1 MVNYDGRI
9 MQPPA
14 TTLVRTLY
22 TLRWV
27 AVGAQATTIL
37 LAGHLLD
44 MTLPDWPLWIG
55 VALLAGFNVLVMLRL
70 SRSRD
75 ATPAEAFAH
84 SLVDTAVL
92 AWLVAW
98 TGGITNPFASLFL
111 LPIALTALALPLRW
125 AVAAALSCVAGYL
138 FAVVFGQPLPHV
150 HEGNFDLHLV
160 GMAVNFLVSVALAVY
175 FLTRLAAARDQRE
188 HELSALRERFARNE
202 GILALATHAASVAHE
217 LNTPLGTMTLLLD
230 DFDPTGRPDD
240 AIADAAT
247 LRQLVDI
254 CRDRVRSLADPAD
267 PSAPTSVDLNRVL
280 EHWQLVRPA
289 ITLHRSGGVDG
300 DRRIDRSIGH
310 LLLALLNNAADAS
323 EGNGGAR
330 VDLDLQQSNGMLVGE
345 IRDYGPAFDGEA
357 SFLPVLFRS
366 TKPDGLG
373 VGLALSHAAIEQLGG
388 DLTIEDADGG
398 GARVRFRVPI
408 TGRTPGASNVSTPM
422 SPRPSLT
429 E

>member
-1 MVNYDGRI
+1 

-27 AVGAQATTIL
+27 AVGAQTTTIL
-37 LAGHLLD
+37 LARHVLD
-44 MTLPDWPLWIG
+44 MALPGWPLWAG
-55 VALLAGFNVLVMLRL
+55 VALLAVFNLVVHLRL
-70 SRSRD
+70 ARGRD
-75 ATPAEAFAH
+75 ARPAEAFAH

-92 AWLVAW
+92 AWLIAW
-98 TGGITNPFASLFL
+98 TGGIANPFASLFL

-125 AVAAALSCVAGYL
+125 AIAAALSCVAGYL
-138 FAVVFGQPLPHV
+138 LAVAFGQALPHV
-150 HEGNFDLHLV
+150 HRGNFDLHLL
-160 GMAVNFLVSVALAVY
+160 GMAVNFLVSVALVVY

-230 DFDPTGRPDD
+230 DFDPRGRPDD
-240 AIADAAT
+240 AADDART
-247 LRQLVDI
+247 LRRLVDT

-267 PSAPTSVDLNRVL
+267 PSAPTTVDLGRVL

-289 ITLHRSGGVDG
+289 ISLHRSGDVDG

-323 EGNGGAR
+323 EQNGR
-330 VDLDLQQSNGMLVGE
+330 VQVDLDLQQRNGMLVGE

-388 DLTIEDADGG
+388 DLHIEDAEGG

-408 TGRTPGASNVSTPM
+408 SVTAPTDGAT
-422 SPRPSLT
+422 RR
-429 E
+429 